1 MTRVGAS
8 GVGAV
13 AAGAAPLVEGGGVWA
28 DLAAPDALARR
39 AEGAG
44 ERVNAASVS
53 QRGCPE
59 PPLCGCCLRHTGCTS
74 RHLSSFELCLSA
86 VVVWAY
92 CSTRPRGRR
101 KPPDS
106 RAKRTGKVVSGLE
119 CGCFSPAW
127 PRESRCGPQLK
138 RRGKTS
144 FGQKGPACF
153 PAPGFHG
160 IRSLRQPAG
169 RQAGCAPAPMPPACK
184 GPLKTPAPI
193 WCGTW
198 GRSRAACPCRA
209 ARKGRCRSSCT
220 GSSACRGA

>member
-28 DLAAPDALARR
+28 DLAAPDAPERR

-127 PRESRCGPQLK
+127 PRERPLRPPTKKARENKLWAKGLRLFSRARFSWNPQ
-138 RRGKTS
+138 
-144 FGQKGPACF
+144 
-153 PAPGFHG
+153 PAPTGG
-160 IRSLRQPAG
+160 QASGMRAG
-169 RQAGCAPAPMPPACK
+169 SDAFCLQ
-184 GPLKTPAPI
+184 
-193 WCGTW
+193 
-198 GRSRAACPCRA
+198 RAA
-209 ARKGRCRSSCT
+209 
-220 GSSACRGA
+220 